1 MWDASFGNLVS
12 DFPCH
17 TQHFLKSDTTQSD
30 TTSNNHTT
38 STMNQLTFRT
48 EQNQVEA
55 ILVAMQT
62 SNYEHTIVSRTRH
75 DDGDVGWDGWTP
87 DIDLE

>member
-1 MWDASFGNLVS
+1 MWDASFGNLF
-12 DFPCH
+12 DFPCQ

-38 STMNQLTFRT
+38 STMNQVTFRT
-48 EQNQVEA
+48 ENQEQVEA

-62 SNYEHTIVSRTRH
+62 SNYEHTS
-75 DDGDVGWDGWTP
+75 
-87 DIDLE
+87 